1 MDKEK
6 IIDVVQHVKDKS
18 NKDLFESRDVLLK
31 EFNATKDLIIELTRH
46 LDAVQA
52 SYEEINDEIG
62 RRIS

>member
-6 IIDVVQHVKDKS
+6 VIDVIQHVKDKS

-31 EFNATKDLIIELTRH
+31 EFNSTKELIIDLTRH

-52 SYEEINDEIG
+52 SYEEINAEIG